1 MVLRQGRVSR
11 YGAKLF
17 ADTRACGRKPQ
28 VGHCY
33 TNFSVVPAFAV
44 AVLVKPISV
53 GAVAWEQ
60 VAWWSQPAARY
71 KPRVGFESSGQGG
84 IRSALDRG
92 VKWEQGR

>member
-11 YGAKLF
+11 YGVKLF

-44 AVLVKPISV
+44 AVLVQTTIFVDKVAFGQGALV
-53 GAVAWEQ
+53 GWRAD
-60 VAWWSQPAARY
+60 Y
-71 KPRVGFESSGQGG
+71 KPRVS
-84 IRSALDRG
+84 L
-92 VKWEQGR
+92 